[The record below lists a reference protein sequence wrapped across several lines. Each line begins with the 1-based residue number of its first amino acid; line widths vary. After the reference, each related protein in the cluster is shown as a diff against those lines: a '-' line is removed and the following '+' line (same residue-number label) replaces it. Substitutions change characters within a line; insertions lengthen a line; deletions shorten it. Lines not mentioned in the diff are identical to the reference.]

1 MNGRLRRARFYVHER
16 ATLRSKRLVFSF
28 LCASLSLSLSLSL
41 ILLFSVVLLVAP
53 RGRFCGRL
61 APSFGSARFPPEDK
75 KGTRAP

>member
-28 LCASLSLSLSLSL
+28 LCASLSLSLSL